1 MKRNISI
8 LFLSLFS
15 LVTMQAQ
22 NPENDQIRIK
32 IDANV
37 NGENV
42 KIDTAIDNL
51 GDFDIDAFL
60 KELGIE
66 NELQQLNIDI
76 NSGYNFNFNWDE
88 EAFQEI
94 MEGLQNIEMPE
105 MPELPELPDLS
116 GLATIEMNEFN
127 KAFLGVYT
135 DKVAEGAKINKVSEG
150 SAAEEAGLKV
160 GDIITKIDDRTIE
173 SPSNLSEV
181 IGIYEPDTKV
191 LVTYIRDGEVQ
202 TVSAVLKKNED
213 LIDWGNI
220 EWPNM
225 DSFKFQMD
233 ELDFENMMKENDHG
247 FLGVYL
253 DDEKG
258 EVLINGIEEKSA
270 AEVAGLKSGDILKE
284 INGQKVA
291 TYDDVVKIMHETKPG
306 DKVTITYMRDGKQ
319 MKTDAVLKE
328 NKSKYFYWN
337 SSDSAYNGE
346 GFAPDMHLKF
356 NTPCLPGSVYTYNS
370 TDGKKN
376 VNVCITVVTK
386 DNANAPSPTNKSAYA
401 TEAHPLL
408 NPDNLSIYSNPTTG
422 SFNVKFNLPDAGDV
436 KIIITDL
443 NGKEVYQESI
453 NNFSGAYD
461 KTISLGDGA
470 AKGTYFVKVSQGG
483 YSSTKTV
490 VLQ

>member
-1 MKRNISI
+1 MKRNFSF
-8 LFLSLFS
+8 LFLSLVSLFS
-15 LVTMQAQ
+15 IHAQ
-22 NPENDQIRIK
+22 NPDTDQIRIK

-51 GDFDIDAFL
+51 SDFDIDAFL
-60 KELGIE
+60 KDLGIE

-76 NSGYNFNFNWDE
+76 NSGNNLSFNFDNQ
-88 EAFQEI
+88 AFQHA
-94 MEGLQNIEMPE
+94 MESLQNIEL
-105 MPELPELPDLS
+105 PELPELPEMPELHAIELN
-116 GLATIEMNEFN
+116 GLN

-135 DKVAEGAKINKVSEG
+135 DKVPEGAKITQVSEG
-150 SAAEEAGLKV
+150 SAAEESGLKV
-160 GDIITKIDDRTIE
+160 GDIITKIDERTIE

-191 LVTYIRDGEVQ
+191 LVTYIRNGNIE
-202 TVSAVLKKNED
+202 TVSAVLKENED
-213 LIDWGNI
+213 LLDLKNI
-220 EWPNM
+220 EWPDM
-225 DSFKFQMD
+225 DSFNIHMD
-233 ELDFENMMKENDHG
+233 QLDLENMMKENDNG

-253 DDEKG
+253 DDENDH
-258 EVLINGIEEKSA
+258 VLINGIEEKSA
-270 AEVAGLKSGDILKE
+270 AEEAGLKSGDILKE
-284 INGQKVA
+284 INGKKVV
-291 TYDDVVKIMHETKPG
+291 TYDDVIKIMHDTKPG
-306 DKVTITYMRDGKQ
+306 DKVTISYEREGKT
-319 MKTDAVLKE
+319 MKTEAILKE
-328 NKSKYFYWN
+328 NKNKYFYWN
-337 SSDSAYNGE
+337 NSDSAYNGE
-346 GFAPDMHLKF
+346 GFAPDMNF
-356 NTPCLPGSVYTYNS
+356 NFTTPCLPGSVYSYNS

-386 DNANAPSPTNKSAYA
+386 NDENAPSPNNKSSYT
-401 TEAHPLL
+401 TERHPLL

-443 NGKEVYQESI
+443 NGKEVYQENI

-461 KTISLGDGA
+461 KTISLGEGA